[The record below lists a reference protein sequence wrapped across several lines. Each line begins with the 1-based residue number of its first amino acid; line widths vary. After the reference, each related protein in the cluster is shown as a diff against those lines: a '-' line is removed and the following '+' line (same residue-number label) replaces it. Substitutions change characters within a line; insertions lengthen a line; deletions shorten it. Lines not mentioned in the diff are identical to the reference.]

1 VPGLRGVAVV
11 TPDLR
16 MRLMECAMRAY
27 VYAAIA
33 TAFLAMPPC
42 RCRMCDPNP

>member
-1 VPGLRGVAVV
+1 M

-16 MRLMECAMRAY
+16 LRLMECAMRAY

-33 TAFLAMPPC
+33 TALLAMPPC
-42 RCRMCDPNP
+42 RCRMCDPT